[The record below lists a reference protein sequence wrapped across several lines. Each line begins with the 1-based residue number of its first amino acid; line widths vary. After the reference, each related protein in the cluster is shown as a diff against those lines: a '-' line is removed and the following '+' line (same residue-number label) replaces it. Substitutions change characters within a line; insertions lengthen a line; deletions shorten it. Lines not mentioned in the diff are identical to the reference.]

1 MPNLGSWFRAR
12 REERGCTLDEIAAR
26 TRIPRRLL
34 VELER
39 DSFEHWPA
47 SRVYRIGF
55 LKAYAT
61 AIGLDPEQ
69 AIAQFDAETTASPHP
84 ASHDAGDEHAAP
96 NRPRPIVS
104 LMLAVSGC
112 VFAALLA
119 GLPLYV
125 EPTGPAAAQTP
136 NVSRPPADIALD
148 PDTPAVPTSG
158 GFAAATDIDGELR
171 IDSIPSGT
179 HVVVNGIARG
189 ATPVRLRYLPI
200 GSYRIRLVRDGYE
213 SKETLATITNEQP
226 VRSISITLRERLP

>member
-61 AIGLDPEQ
+61 AIGLDP
-69 AIAQFDAETTASPHP
+69 
-84 ASHDAGDEHAAP
+84 
-96 NRPRPIVS
+96 
-104 LMLAVSGC
+104 
-112 VFAALLA
+112 
-119 GLPLYV
+119 
-125 EPTGPAAAQTP
+125 
-136 NVSRPPADIALD
+136 
-148 PDTPAVPTSG
+148 
-158 GFAAATDIDGELR
+158 AATDIDGELR